1 MAEWMFSGG
10 NSMTWL
16 VGHKL
21 VTITTAGCAV
31 NSLKQGMCDR
41 YGAPR
46 RQPCRPLSLVPG
58 KSTRTADPHRIP
70 VVVCMCRLVFIQ
82 VHTR

>member
-1 MAEWMFSGG
+1 MVNAGPPSITTYSICKTGGGLVCRSEVAEWMFSGG

-46 RQPCRPLSLVPG
+46 RQ
-58 KSTRTADPHRIP
+58 
-70 VVVCMCRLVFIQ
+70 F
-82 VHTR
+82 